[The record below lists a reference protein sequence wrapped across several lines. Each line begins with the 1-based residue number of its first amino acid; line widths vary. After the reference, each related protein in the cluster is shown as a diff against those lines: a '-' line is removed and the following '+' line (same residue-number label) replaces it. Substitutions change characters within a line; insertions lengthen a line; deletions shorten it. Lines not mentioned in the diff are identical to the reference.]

1 MNNNSTVSVFMMAY
15 NHEKYVAQALDSLLV
30 QETTKQFVNYDTFL
44 DLQIDMLN
52 SIWNTIEF
60 DDKHLERLNKT
71 K

>member
-1 MNNNSTVSVFMMAY
+1 MMVY
-15 NHEKYVAQALDSLLV
+15 THEKYVAQALDSLLV